1 MGGDFKLC
9 KGREGLVLLKSGI
22 FAEEGFIAAF
32 TTRKGGWSPPPFDGL
47 NMGFGVP
54 DDPSN
59 VIKNRELVLTELGLD
74 PSKAA
79 SMRQIHGV
87 RIQEVE
93 DGAIGGGMLPEGS
106 IPGTDGIFTS
116 RQGVSL
122 IGTFADCVPI
132 VIANPKTRR
141 IGVVHA
147 GWRGTALGACLA
159 LADSMGITKENAAD
173 CIAAIGPHIKPCCY
187 EVGEEVADQIC
198 SMEFC
203 APAISREAGIIRADL
218 GYANELQLKSFG
230 FTKSHISSYEGC
242 TSCEE
247 GMFFSHRRDKGRT
260 GRSAAIAASLQG

>member
-1 MGGDFKLC
+1 MIS
-9 KGREGLVLLKSGI
+9 RI

-59 VIKNRELVLTELGLD
+59 VMKNRQLVLTELGLD
-74 PSKAA
+74 PLKAA
-79 SMRQIHGV
+79 SMRQVHGV

-93 DGAIGGGMLPEGS
+93 DSTIGGGMRPEGS
-106 IPGTDGIFTS
+106 IEGTDGIFTS
-116 RQGVSL
+116 RPGVSL

-132 VIANPKTRR
+132 VIADPTTRR

-147 GWRGTALGACLA
+147 GWRGTTHGACLA
-159 LADSMGITKENAAD
+159 LAESMGITEGNAAD
-173 CIAAIGPHIKPCCY
+173 CIAAIGPHIRLCCY
-187 EVGEEVADQIC
+187 DVGEEVAEAISSIEC
-198 SMEFC
+198 C
-203 APAISREAGIIRADL
+203 APAIVREAGSIRADL
-218 GYANELQLKSFG
+218 GYANELQLISLG
-230 FTKSHISSYEGC
+230 FTKGHISSYDGC